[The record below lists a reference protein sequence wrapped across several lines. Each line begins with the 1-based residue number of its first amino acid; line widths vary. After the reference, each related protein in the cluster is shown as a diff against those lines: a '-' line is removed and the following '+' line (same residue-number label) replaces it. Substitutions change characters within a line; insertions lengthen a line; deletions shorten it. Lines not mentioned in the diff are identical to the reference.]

1 MEKSDETSVSCDKK
15 STNKQRIKRASGT
28 CDPKKRQSRNGDR
41 DADRW
46 TIPLNNLS
54 AAGFCEATDLYNTDR
69 ERYKG
74 RITAILNRPNS
85 GGKLGKAAPNKHSSG
100 SFTHKALREL
110 ERAHRYFQLRYPHC
124 YGCSNGKEKAESGER
139 DGGTVR
145 SKNPRNSSHRE
156 PSTTWNDL
164 LLFTACYLPSE
175 IRILEHI
182 DCHRFMRIAN
192 SKLQRLKPTSECSE
206 NTSCKP

>member
-1 MEKSDETSVSCDKK
+1 MEKSDETTVSGNKK
-15 STNKQRIKRASGT
+15 SKNKQRTKRVSETG
-28 CDPKKRQSRNGDR
+28 DPKKRQSRSGNH

-46 TIPLNNLS
+46 TIPLHNLS
-54 AAGFCEATDLYNTDR
+54 ATGFCEASDLYNTDR
-69 ERYKG
+69 ERYKN
-74 RITAILNRPNS
+74 RIAAILNRPNS
-85 GGKLGKAAPNKHSSG
+85 GGKPEKAAPNKHFSG
-100 SFTHKALREL
+100 SFTYKALREL
-110 ERAHRYFQLRYPHC
+110 GRAHQYFQLRYPHC
-124 YGCSNGKEKAESGER
+124 YGCSNGKEKAGSGER
-139 DGGTVR
+139 DEGTVR
-145 SKNPRNSSHRE
+145 NENPRNSLHRE

-206 NTSCKP
+206 NTLCKP